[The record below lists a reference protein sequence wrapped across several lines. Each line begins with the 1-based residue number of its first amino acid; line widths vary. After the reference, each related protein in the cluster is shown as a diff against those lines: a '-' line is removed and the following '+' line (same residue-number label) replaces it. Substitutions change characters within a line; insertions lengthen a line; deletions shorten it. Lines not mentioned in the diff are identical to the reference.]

1 MKKRLMS
8 LMIALCLVVGLFA
21 VTAFAAEGDVAM
33 IGDQGYATLQDA
45 INDAY
50 AGETIVL
57 LKDIAMTDD
66 TIIINEDDEVV
77 LDLNGKTVSGVFFM
91 EGATALIKNNGKLTI
106 TDSSDDASGKITVL
120 ANMPDTDWN
129 PEGFPTYANNT
140 VNNYGTL
147 IVENGIIENTTE
159 GGACYA
165 IDNYTNGSVII
176 RGGKVYHPT
185 KVAIRQF
192 ANSTTQKNDVTITG
206 GEVIGGTRAVW
217 MHLPG
222 SSSTSAKLATLT
234 VTGGVLTSEDTQ
246 YNLAVY
252 VYSYGDSAENVR
264 LDFSGDAVINGNV
277 AINGTATATMTEQS
291 VSVTGGSFY
300 GEYGVFSYADEDANN
315 SISITGGV
323 FATTYS
329 EMYALDDNYAFCEN
343 SNGTYGLLE
352 VTDEAVANKSEVRFS
367 VAPVDAVVEVMK
379 GDRVIR
385 TGAGPYE
392 LTGGDYTYTVSKYGY
407 ITETGF
413 FTVAGD
419 DLTINVNLTYIPN
432 ILAMIVG
439 AEAPADRFSDVD
451 ANAWYY
457 DAVNYAVESGLMT
470 GMSEDAFAPNGTMTR
485 AMVWTVLGRMAG
497 QEFNGIGTNWYTEA
511 QNWAIAA
518 GVSDG
523 SNPNGAIT
531 REELVTMLWRF
542 VGQPEA
548 EGDTI
553 RWYNDDETIS
563 DWAKDAMAWAVE
575 NNIIQGTD
583 FNLNPAETALRAQV
597 AAILMR
603 YCKF

>member
-66 TIIINEDDEVV
+66 TIIINEDDEIV

-106 TDSSDDASGKITVL
+106 TDSSDDAAGKITVL
-120 ANMPDTDWN
+120 ANLPDTDWN

-206 GEVIGGTRAVW
+206 GEVIGRTRAVW

-277 AINGTATATMTEQS
+277 AIITKAS
-291 VSVTGGSFY
+291 LL
-300 GEYGVFSYADEDANN
+300 
-315 SISITGGV
+315 SIIIVIKVPPSKRIGARMPV
-323 FATTYS
+323 RCIIPKK
-329 EMYALDDNYAFCEN
+329 FC
-343 SNGTYGLLE
+343 TL
-352 VTDEAVANKSEVRFS
+352 
-367 VAPVDAVVEVMK
+367 
-379 GDRVIR
+379 
-385 TGAGPYE
+385 
-392 LTGGDYTYTVSKYGY
+392 
-407 ITETGF
+407 
-413 FTVAGD
+413 
-419 DLTINVNLTYIPN
+419 
-432 ILAMIVG
+432 
-439 AEAPADRFSDVD
+439 
-451 ANAWYY
+451 
-457 DAVNYAVESGLMT
+457 
-470 GMSEDAFAPNGTMTR
+470 
-485 AMVWTVLGRMAG
+485 
-497 QEFNGIGTNWYTEA
+497 
-511 QNWAIAA
+511 
-518 GVSDG
+518 
-523 SNPNGAIT
+523 
-531 REELVTMLWRF
+531 
-542 VGQPEA
+542 
-548 EGDTI
+548 
-553 RWYNDDETIS
+553 
-563 DWAKDAMAWAVE
+563 
-575 NNIIQGTD
+575 
-583 FNLNPAETALRAQV
+583 
-597 AAILMR
+597 
-603 YCKF
+603 